1 MMRFALGPH
10 MALYDPPYNVGWES
24 PMSTWLLLTFMCVT
38 TQPVNMELVENY
50 VVNFNFVE
58 ANFEKYI
65 KHPILRF
72 QTTHPR

>member
-1 MMRFALGPH
+1 
-10 MALYDPPYNVGWES
+10 
-24 PMSTWLLLTFMCVT
+24 MCVT